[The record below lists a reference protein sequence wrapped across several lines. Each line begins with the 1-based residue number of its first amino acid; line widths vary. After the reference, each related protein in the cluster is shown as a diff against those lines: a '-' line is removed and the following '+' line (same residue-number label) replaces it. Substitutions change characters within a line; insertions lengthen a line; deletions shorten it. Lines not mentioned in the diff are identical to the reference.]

1 MSTLLEIAANSLQSC
16 LAAQRGGADRIELFE
31 NLAEGGCTPS
41 YGMLSWVKEH
51 ITIPVYVM
59 IRPRG
64 GDFLYTDD
72 EFEVM
77 CRDIELCRESG
88 FPGVVFGLLD
98 AGGNIDVDRCREL
111 LNLRGDMKVTF
122 HRAFDRSRDLSQSIR
137 QLIDLGFD
145 RVLTSGGEA
154 NVDKGKEI
162 LRQLQQQYGNEI
174 ILMPGCGVSSVNA
187 KAIVDYCGV
196 HEIHATAKIA
206 VPSGSLFQKTPFAD
220 GRQAS
225 SEEEIRAIVLSLQN
239 APKP

>member
-1 MSTLLEIAANSLQSC
+1 MGTLLEIAANSLQSC

-51 ITIPVYVM
+51 IAIPVYVM

-77 CRDIELCRESG
+77 CRDMELCRESG

-98 AGGNIDVDRCREL
+98 ADGNIDVDRCRAL

-122 HRAFDRSRDLSQSIR
+122 HRAIDRSRDLSQSIR

-162 LRQLQQQYGNEI
+162 LRQLQQQYGKEI
-174 ILMPGCGVSSVNA
+174 ILMPGCGVSSANA
-187 KAIVDYCGV
+187 RAIVDYCGV
-196 HEIHATAKIA
+196 HEIHATAKGK
-206 VPSGSLFQKTPFAD
+206 VPSA
-220 GRQAS
+220 RQLAKPQFLDER
-225 SEEEIRAIVLSLQN
+225 SESKEDEIRAIAQALRGE
-239 APKP
+239 